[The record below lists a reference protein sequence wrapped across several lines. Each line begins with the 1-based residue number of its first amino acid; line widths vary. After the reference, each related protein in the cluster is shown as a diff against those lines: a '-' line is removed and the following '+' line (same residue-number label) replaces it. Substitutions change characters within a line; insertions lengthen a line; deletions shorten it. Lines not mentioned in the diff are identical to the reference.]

1 MISAFRGIAMNR
13 ARGRFGR
20 LRSLAAGLLLVGLA
34 SEPAMANPQDFSGW
48 LNRVKDEARAS
59 GISEATISIALNGI
73 TPVPRVIELDRNQP
87 ESTLRFEEYLA
98 RIVSEKR
105 VQEGRALMA
114 ENAALLQRVS
124 QQFGVQP
131 HFIVALWGVESDYGR
146 LTGNFNVLAA
156 LATLAYDGRRSS
168 YFRKELLQALKI
180 VDEGH
185 ISPAAMTGSWAGAM
199 GQNQFMP
206 SSFLDFAVDFDGDGR
221 RDIWSSRADVF
232 ASIANYLSRSGW
244 NGNQSWGRQVRLPA
258 GFDQSIIGL
267 EQRRSIAEWSRLGVI
282 QADGSPLPP
291 ADQQASVA
299 QPAGRGGAVY
309 LVYDNYRTILRWNRS
324 LYFATAVGLLADRLS
339 DS

>member
-1 MISAFRGIAMNR
+1 MNR
-13 ARGRFGR
+13 ARGRFR
-20 LRSLAAGLLLVGLA
+20 HVRALAIALAIALA
-34 SEPAMANPQDFSGW
+34 SVGASANPQDFSGW
-48 LNRVKDEARAS
+48 LDGVKDEARAS
-59 GISEATISIALNGI
+59 GISEATISIALGGLS
-73 TPVPRVIELDRNQP
+73 PVPRVIELDRNQP

-98 RIVSEKR
+98 RVVSEKR
-105 VQEGRALMA
+105 VQQGRALME
-114 ENAALLQRVS
+114 ENAVLLQRVA
-124 QQFGVQP
+124 QRFGVQP
-131 HFIVALWGVESDYGR
+131 RFIVALWGVESDFGR

-156 LATLAYDGRRSS
+156 LATLAYDGRRSA
-168 YFRKELLQALKI
+168 YFRKELLQALRI

-206 SSFLDFAVDFDGDGR
+206 SSFLDFAVDFDEDGR

-244 NGNQSWGRQVRLPA
+244 NGTQTWGRQVRLPT
-258 GFDQSIIGL
+258 GFDQSLVAL
-267 EQRRSIAEWSRLGVI
+267 EQRRSLDEWSRMGVL

-291 ADQQASVA
+291 SPLTASLA

-324 LYFATAVGLLADRLS
+324 LYFATAVGHLADRLAGGS
-339 DS
+339 